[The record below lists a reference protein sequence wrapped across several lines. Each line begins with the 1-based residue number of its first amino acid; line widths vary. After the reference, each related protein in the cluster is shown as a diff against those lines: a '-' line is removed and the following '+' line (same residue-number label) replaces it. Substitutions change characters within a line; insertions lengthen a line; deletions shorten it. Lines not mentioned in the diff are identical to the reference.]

1 MFLYFLDRSMNI
13 ITQGSINLPNSTHI
27 SNDTT
32 SQEIENAVDILQ
44 FDMPFNK
51 NELQIT
57 KRASEPGNYIIAKN
71 NGEFKNYTIIER
83 ELEVDGEGGTANLYC
98 EDVGLDLLNE
108 VSLPFSS
115 TEPKDLKFYAEHF
128 LYDSGFEIGVNEI
141 TDVKLPLE
149 WTDKETVTSRLKS
162 LAEAFNCDIR
172 FSYDI
177 ERLTMKHKYINFYKK
192 YGNDNSVILRLGKEI
207 NSIKEKKTITELI
220 TALIVTGG
228 TPEGADNPI
237 NLNGFSYDDG
247 DIYVDGTMIK
257 SRNALSKWSRY
268 LSETGTDVGHIVSTF
283 ENNTTDQRELFLL
296 AAAYLK
302 TYCEPIINY
311 EVDIAYLPDNVKIGD
326 IVNIVDDSGDLYL
339 SSRILKLEIS
349 EDNNTKTATLGEF
362 LIKEDNTSDKLK
374 YLAEQFKEIA
384 NKRVFYTWVAYADDK
399 AGNGIS
405 TSSENKKFIG
415 LAYNKTVKEVDISD
429 PSVFDWMPFN
439 TFDLYRGFITSDN
452 GIILKSDKTT
462 ATTMTANVWFEKTD
476 ITDQLTIKWYKD
488 GKLLGETRNITIT
501 LNNMTKDTSLYSFK
515 AYNGLNEEVC
525 SAEVTVSKIEDGES
539 ITINENLIQYASSD
553 QCINPPSTGWSNNIV
568 SVDPGNYLWTKT
580 IVRYSDGTESISYS
594 VSRNGQNGQNGK
606 DGIDGKN
613 GEKGEPGV
621 KGDKGDPGENGK
633 DGKDGQNGKGVD
645 TIITQ
650 YYVSDSKETQTGGSW
665 SEKMPVWDINKYL
678 WIRYKITYI
687 NPTSIEYTEPFNDA
701 TWEVINRL
709 NTSDVN
715 LLDGTTLDSQLTASL
730 PVETYT
736 RGLNY
741 NTNCLLNS
749 DEYVLTFDAM
759 STVDDVSIRTYM
771 FVSDNEKT
779 EERNV
784 IKAVGSNGVKTTG
797 NTGGIKFTINS
808 KWTRYWVKYT
818 KTPNADTVPKRI
830 CVGRVYPEDGTTG
843 EVYIRGVK
851 LTRGNI
857 TNGEWS
863 ASPNDLVTVINSDT
877 PPENTSVL
885 WCDTSKT
892 PYHIYK
898 YDKTSKEWVIVNDY
912 TEDLNSLKNS
922 ITTSYTAA
930 IDLLEK
936 SISSKVEEI
945 QTTTSTHASL
955 IETLKTSV
963 DQNAGGV
970 NIVTTK
976 VKEIIDEITGL
987 ATKEEIQKWAR
998 FIDGTLIL
1006 GASDSPFSVRLSND
1020 ELGFYENDSK
1030 IAFLSN
1036 QQLHIAQ
1043 AVVVD
1048 KLQVGDFTI
1057 ESDINK
1063 GLIIY

>member
-27 SNDTT
+27 SNDNT
-32 SQEIENAVDILQ
+32 SQEIEKSVDIFQ

-51 NELQIT
+51 DELKIT
-57 KRASEPGNYIIAKN
+57 KQASEPGNYIITKN
-71 NGEFKNYTIIER
+71 NNEFKHYTIIDR
-83 ELEVDGEGGTANLYC
+83 ELEVDGDGGNANLYC

-108 VSLPFSS
+108 LSFPFSS
-115 TEPKDLKFYAEHF
+115 NEAKGIEYYANHV
-128 LYDSGFEIGVNEI
+128 LYDSGFEIGINEI
-141 TDVKLPLE
+141 SDIKLPLAWE
-149 WTDKETVTSRLKS
+149 DEVTVTARLLS
-162 LAEAFNCDIR
+162 LAETFGCDIR
-172 FSYDI
+172 YSYDI
-177 ERLTMKHKYINFYKK
+177 EDLTIKHKYINFYKK
-192 YGNDNSVILRLGKEI
+192 YGNDNGTTLRLGKEI
-207 NSIKEKKTITELI
+207 NSIKEKKSISELI
-220 TALIVTGG
+220 TALIVRGG
-228 TPEGADNPI
+228 TPEGEENPI

-247 DIYVDGTMIK
+247 DIYVDGMMIK

-268 LSETGTDVGHIVSTF
+268 LSESGTDVGHLVTTF
-283 ENNTTDQRELFLL
+283 SYDTTNKEELFLI
-296 AAAYLK
+296 AAAHLK
-302 TYCEPIINY
+302 TYCEPIVNY
-311 EVDIAYLPDNVKIGD
+311 EIDIAYLPENVKIGD
-326 IVNIVDDSGDLYL
+326 TLNIVDDSGDLYL
-339 SSRILKLEIS
+339 SSRVLKLEIS
-349 EDNNTKTATLGEF
+349 EANNTKNATLGEF
-362 LIKEDNTSDKLK
+362 LIKEDDRAEELK
-374 YLAEQFKEIA
+374 SLAEQFKELA
-384 NKRVFYTWVAYADDK
+384 SKRTFYTWVAYADDK
-399 AGNGIS
+399 KGNGIS
-405 TSSENKKFIG
+405 LSPEKKKFIG
-415 LAYNKTVKEVDISD
+415 MAYNKAVQKVDISD
-429 PSVFDWMPFN
+429 PSIFDWVPFN

-452 GIILKSDKTT
+452 GIILKSGKTT
-462 ATTMTANVWFEKTD
+462 STTMTANVWFEKTD
-476 ITDQLTIKWYKD
+476 ISDQLTIKWYKD
-488 GKLLGETRNITIT
+488 GNLLGETRNITIT
-501 LNNMTKDTSLYSFK
+501 LSNMTKDTSLYSFK

-553 QCINPPSTGWSNNIV
+553 QCIKPPSTGWSNNIV
-568 SVDPGNYLWTKT
+568 TVNPGNYLWTKT

-606 DGIDGKN
+606 DGINGKD

-633 DGKDGQNGKGVD
+633 DGVDGKNGKGVD

-665 SEKMPVWDINKYL
+665 SEKMPEWDINKYL
-678 WIRYKITYI
+678 WIRYKISYI

-715 LLDGTTLDSQLTASL
+715 LLDGTTLDSKLAATF

-741 NTNCLLNS
+741 DTNCLLNS

-759 STVDDVSIRTYM
+759 STVDDVYIRTYM
-771 FVSDNEKT
+771 FVSDSEKT
-779 EERNV
+779 EEQNV
-784 IKAVGSNGVKTTG
+784 LKAVGSNGAKSTL
-797 NTGGIKFTINS
+797 NNGGIRFKINS
-808 KWTRYWVKYT
+808 KWSRYWVKYT

-830 CVGRVYPEDGTTG
+830 SVGRVRPEDGTTG

-857 TNGEWS
+857 INGEWS

-898 YDKTSKEWVIVNDY
+898 YDKTSKEWVSVNDY

-1057 ESDINK
+1057 ESDTNK
-1063 GLIIY
+1063 GLLIY